1 MTQTQ
6 KQISIPE
13 LEKAAR
19 EASRQE
25 RQLAQE
31 VDSLPE
37 KIKEAARQDAR
48 SKAGAARNG
57 EDIAGVDD
65 ASEVNALRKREAEL
79 PYLRWSSAIKT
90 ACLEIELNQ
99 AQKEAQQEKA
109 DDARPLLRPA
119 REEMDEASDRFNDI
133 RATVLQAE
141 GAAST
146 YSMYASDARKRLRM
160 IENEYPGV

>member
-1 MTQTQ
+1 MTETQT
-6 KQISIPE
+6 QISIPE

-19 EASRQE
+19 DASRQE
-25 RQLAQE
+25 RRLALE

-48 SKAGAARNG
+48 SKAGAARAG
-57 EDIAGVDD
+57 EDIAVDD

-109 DDARPLLRPA
+109 DDARPQLKPA
-119 REEMDEASDRFNDI
+119 REEMDEASERFNDI

-146 YSMYASDARKRLRM
+146 YSMYASDARKRLRQ
-160 IENEYPGV
+160 IEAEYPGV